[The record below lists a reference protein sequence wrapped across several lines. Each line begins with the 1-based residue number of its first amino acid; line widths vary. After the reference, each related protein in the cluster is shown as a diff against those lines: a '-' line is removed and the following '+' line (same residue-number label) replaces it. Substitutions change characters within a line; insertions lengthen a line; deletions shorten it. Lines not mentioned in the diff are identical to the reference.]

1 VNKDIGS
8 YFNLDLAS
16 SKVAAQ
22 TSCSQVANYGGPM
35 EVGIRSWELFRCL
48 FCSMFSHVLLSRLQ
62 TASFNVLSIRVQLKI
77 SIEVLEKDR

>member
-1 VNKDIGS
+1 
-8 YFNLDLAS
+8 
-16 SKVAAQ
+16 
-22 TSCSQVANYGGPM
+22 M

-62 TASFNVLSIRVQLKI
+62 TASFNVLSFRVQLKI